1 MNFDKYKGKRMQFNK
16 IFKGLVVALPVVT
29 LMACSS
35 NSGPTEEELAAQN
48 RAAQEQAEAEA
59 ARLAR
64 EQAEAAQASAMEPMM
79 TMEEENR
86 KAMAALQSEQTVY
99 FEFDRANVGS
109 EFYAIL
115 DKHAAF
121 LVKNPN
127 QSVVIEGHCDSRGTP
142 EYNIALGE
150 RRAKSVETYM
160 QNAGV
165 SASQMSVV
173 SYGEEK
179 PAVEGSGEAVF
190 AKNRRG
196 VIVYQ

>member
-48 RAAQEQAEAEA
+48 RAAQEQADADA

-64 EQAEAAQASAMEPMM
+64 EEAEAAQASAMQPMM

-86 KAMAALQSEQTVY
+86 KAMAALQSAQTVY

-150 RRAKSVETYM
+150 RRAKSVETYL

-165 SASQMSVV
+165 SASQLSVV

>member
-1 MNFDKYKGKRMQFNK
+1 MEFNK
-16 IFKGLVVALPVVT
+16 VFKGLVVALPIVT

-48 RAAQEQAEAEA
+48 RAAQEQSEAEA

-79 TMEEENR
+79 TMEEQNR
-86 KAMAALQSEQTVY
+86 KAMEALQGQQTVY
-99 FEFDRANVGS
+99 FEFDRANLS
-109 EFYAIL
+109 SDFYSIL
-115 DKHAAF
+115 DKHAAY

-165 SASQMSVV
+165 SAAQMSVV